1 MDPGRIRFES
11 MSRNYMTIGAV
22 AIVVAMAGA
31 YRLGEAA
38 QTAVEEHQK
47 SGLVLNGDAAL
58 WTVAIKPDKT
68 ADFEKVLARVRDAL
82 QQSTKPERKQQA
94 AGWRVLKVDKPLPDG
109 TIAYIH
115 IITPVANADYT
126 LLKMIYEEFPSESQQ
141 MYETY
146 RAAFAKNLALASGSV
161 VMDMSKP
168 TP

>member
-1 MDPGRIRFES
+1 

-82 QQSTKPERKQQA
+82 QQSTQPERKQQA

>member
-1 MDPGRIRFES
+1 MGPGRIRFES

-82 QQSTKPERKQQA
+82 QQSTQPERKQQA

-146 RAAFAKNLALASGSV
+146 RAAFAKNLALASGSL

>member
-1 MDPGRIRFES
+1 
-11 MSRNYMTIGAV
+11 MSRNYMTIGAI
-22 AIVVAMAGA
+22 AIVVAIAGA
-31 YRLGEAA
+31 YRSGEAA
-38 QTAVEEHQK
+38 QAAADEHHK
-47 SGLVLNGDAAL
+47 SGLVLTGDVAL

-82 QQSTKPERKQQA
+82 QKSANPERKQQA
-94 AGWRVLKVDKPLPDG
+94 AGWRVLKVDKPLADG

-126 LLKMIYEEFPSESQQ
+126 LLQTIYEEFPSESQQ

-146 RAAFAKNLALASGSV
+146 RGAFASNLALASGAV
-161 VMDMSKP
+161 VMDMSKA

>member
-1 MDPGRIRFES
+1 

>member
-146 RAAFAKNLALASGSV
+146 RAAFVKNLALASGSV

>member
-1 MDPGRIRFES
+1 
-11 MSRNYMTIGAV
+11 MSRNYWTIGAIAILV
-22 AIVVAMAGA
+22 AIAGA

-38 QTAVEEHQK
+38 QTAADEHQN
-47 SGLVLNGDAAL
+47 SGLVLTGDVAL

-82 QQSTKPERKQQA
+82 QKSAKPERKQQA

-126 LLKMIYEEFPSESQQ
+126 LLKTIYEEFPSESQQ

-146 RAAFAKNLALASGSV
+146 RGAFAKNLALASGAV
-161 VMDMSKP
+161 VMDMSKA